1 MSRAAGFADFF
12 PAAPSVIA
20 EKERVAREQ
29 ARAQDA
35 YLHDASNK
43 VSNSDVN
50 TSHAGSGPPNRV
62 GAILTPNTTTSSPP
76 VALSP
81 ANRYDGSG
89 RSDVHFNG
97 DGPPVP
103 IMTPNATPPAFSDPS
118 KQNMK
123 CTYDP
128 ELEAKGMPKK
138 HKKPQYRING
148 EGVCFHD
155 LALRYMGELAKQISL
170 FTRSQQRM

>member
-20 EKERVAREQ
+20 ERERVAREQ
-29 ARAQDA
+29 ARAQDT
-35 YLHDASNK
+35 YLQDITNGTTGISKAGIDISHTGSAASK
-43 VSNSDVN
+43 
-50 TSHAGSGPPNRV
+50 RV

-76 VALSP
+76 IALSP
-81 ANRYDGSG
+81 TNRYDGSA
-89 RSDVHFNG
+89 RHEIHPTVDA
-97 DGPPVP
+97 PPALM
-103 IMTPNATPPAFSDPS
+103 MTPNATPPAFSDPS

-128 ELEAKGMPKK
+128 ELEPRGIPKK

-148 EGVCFHD
+148 EGVS
-155 LALRYMGELAKQISL
+155 LAYMQCILELLNDDICRLQPRK
-170 FTRSQQRM
+170 

>member
-20 EKERVAREQ
+20 ERERVAREQ
-29 ARAQDA
+29 ARAQDV
-35 YLHDASNK
+35 YFHDTANG
-43 VSNSDVN
+43 VSNTNID
-50 TSHAGSGPPNRV
+50 TSHTHSVPSNRV
-62 GAILTPNTTTSSPP
+62 SNILTPTTTTSSPP
-76 VALSP
+76 VSLSP
-81 ANRYDGSG
+81 TSRYDGTVRNG
-89 RSDVHFNG
+89 VHTNG
-97 DGPPVP
+97 DVPPAP

-128 ELEAKGMPKK
+128 ELEPRGMPKK

-148 EGVCFHD
+148 EGVCVP
-155 LALRYMGELAKQISL
+155 S
-170 FTRSQQRM
+170 